1 MAIQASS
8 RIRAVSTVAAPRRLL
23 SLDVLRG
30 LTVALMILVNNAGD
44 GNVSYAQLR
53 HSAWNG
59 CTLTDLVFPN
69 FLFMVGASIVLAR
82 RGRRDRD
89 LPLKVVL
96 PSIVRRAALLFAL
109 GLLLNATPTFNLA
122 DLRVYGVLQ
131 RIAACYLAASLVYLT
146 GGVWATSVA
155 FAVSLAGYWWLM
167 THVPMPEFGLPGVS
181 VPLLDRTGNLA
192 SLLDRMIVPPA
203 HLYHHGVYDPEG
215 LLSTLPAIG
224 TTLLG
229 VLAMLW
235 VGSGN
240 PVVAKVRGLAMTGV
254 VLAGLGLAWSE
265 KFPINKRLWT
275 SSFVLFTGG
284 VSLLAFALLLWL
296 VDGPPALRRGLAP
309 WIAFGTNALAAYVL
323 SEFLAI
329 GLGSIHLS
337 QGISLQQY
345 LFRLMPHGLGPPAF
359 VSLLYSVLFVIVC
372 ALPVMELYRRRI
384 FVKL

>member
-8 RIRAVSTVAAPRRLL
+8 SIHAVPAVAPRRLL

-44 GNVSYAQLR
+44 ASVSYAQLR

-82 RGRRDRD
+82 RSRREKERSGK
-89 LPLKVVL
+89 LVFIAIL
-96 PSIVRRAALLFAL
+96 RRAALICAL
-109 GLLLNATPTFNLA
+109 GLLLNAMPTFHLA

-131 RIAACYLAASLVYLT
+131 RIAACYLAASVVYLI
-146 GGVWATSVA
+146 GGMWASVVV
-155 FAVSLAGYWWLM
+155 FTLSLAGYWWLM
-167 THVPMPEFGLPGVS
+167 TQVPMPEFGLPGLG

-235 VGSGN
+235 AGSGY
-240 PVVAKVRGLAMTGV
+240 PIGAKVRGLLMAGV
-254 VLAGLGLAWSE
+254 VLGGLGLAWSHQ
-265 KFPINKRLWT
+265 FPINKRLWT
-275 SSFVLFTGG
+275 SSFVLFAGG
-284 VSLLAFALLLWL
+284 VSLVAFALLLWL
-296 VDGPPALRRGLAP
+296 IDGPPALRRGLAP
-309 WIAFGTNALAAYVL
+309 WIAFGTNALAAYVF
-323 SEFLAI
+323 SEVLAI
-329 GLGSIHLS
+329 ALGAIHLA

-345 LFRLMPHGLGPPAF
+345 LFRLLPQGLGPPAF

>member
-1 MAIQASS
+1 
-8 RIRAVSTVAAPRRLL
+8 
-23 SLDVLRG
+23 
-30 LTVALMILVNNAGD
+30 VNNAGD

-69 FLFMVGASIVLAR
+69 FLFIVGASIVLALR
-82 RGRRDRD
+82 SGRERK
-89 LPLKVVL
+89 LPRKVVL
-96 PSIVRRAALLFAL
+96 LTIVRRAALIFAL
-109 GLLLNATPTFNLA
+109 GLLLNAMPTFHLA

-131 RIAACYLAASLVYLT
+131 RIAACYLAASMVYLT
-146 GGVWATSVA
+146 GGLWATLVA
-155 FAVSLAGYWWLM
+155 FAIALGGYWWLM
-167 THVPMPEFGLPGVS
+167 TQVPMPEFGLPGLS
-181 VPLLDRTGNLA
+181 VPILDRTGNLA

-235 VGSGN
+235 VESGY
-240 PVVAKVRGLAMTGV
+240 PIGTKVRGLVMAGV
-254 VLAGLGLAWSE
+254 VFGGLGLAWSE

-296 VDGPPALRRGLAP
+296 IDGPPALRRGLAP

-323 SEFLAI
+323 SEILAT
-329 GLGSIHLS
+329 GLGTIHLS
-337 QGISLQQY
+337 KGISLQQF
-345 LFRLMPHGLGPPAF
+345 LFRLIPHGLGPPAF
-359 VSLLYSVLFVIVC
+359 VSLIYSVLFVIVC

-384 FVKL
+384 FLKL